1 MDIKQI
7 KNKDSYQPRVKPRS
21 LRAFACGLPLFVGN
35 IRPML
40 LRLTATQFVRVMTSG
55 RTNPILCGCSDA
67 AGNAA
72 GEFVLKL
79 LGQPKAGSCGQL
91 FEFAASRLAQ
101 HFGILVPEAAAIE
114 VTQDFARLVADV
126 QPQLAAA
133 LQASVGPNFGS
144 RVIKPMSTWLVGRM
158 IPDAMLA
165 DATKV
170 FAFDA
175 LIQNSD
181 RRDVNPNL
189 FTQGDNIYV
198 YDHETSFSFLFALSA
213 SLQPWNLEGQNYLQQ
228 HVFYSRLK
236 SRELDFNEFRERLQT
251 LTEPILTRIKNEVP
265 EEWMQ
270 GHWERMET
278 HLSQIQAHAD
288 EFVDEVRR
296 RLA

>member
-1 MDIKQI
+1 
-7 KNKDSYQPRVKPRS
+7 
-21 LRAFACGLPLFVGN
+21 
-35 IRPML
+35 
-40 LRLTATQFVRVMTSG
+40 MTSG

-72 GEFVLKL
+72 GEFIVKL
-79 LGQPKAGSCGQL
+79 LGQPKAGSCGAL
-91 FEFAASRLAQ
+91 LEFAASRLAQ
-101 HFGILVPEAAAIE
+101 RFGILIPEAAVIE
-114 VTQDFARLVADV
+114 LTQGFARLVADV

-144 RVIKPMSTWLVGRM
+144 RVIKPMSIWLVGRM

-165 DATKV
+165 DATKI

-175 LIQNSD
+175 LIQNPD
-181 RRDVNPNL
+181 RRAENPNL

-213 SLQPWNLEGQNYLQQ
+213 SLQPWNLEGQDYLQQ

-236 SRELDFNEFRERLQT
+236 SRELDFAEFRERLRT
-251 LTEPILTRIKNEVP
+251 LTGTVLTRIKNEVP
-265 EEWMQ
+265 REWMQ
-270 GHWERMET
+270 GHWERMEA
-278 HLSQIQAHAD
+278 HLSDIQAHAD
-288 EFVDEVRR
+288 EFVEQVRR